1 MSRVLGM
8 IAGAGILVLAVF
20 AWFDSAAGWS
30 DGHSDIGFWWT
41 VIASFLTIAGVSTLI
56 GTWLHTQPIDD

>member
-8 IAGAGILVLAVF
+8 IAGAGILVLAVV
-20 AWFDSAAGWS
+20 AWFDSVAGWS

-56 GTWLHTQPIDD
+56 GTWLHTQPVDD

>member
-56 GTWLHTQPIDD
+56 GTWLHTQPVDD

>member
-1 MSRVLGM
+1 MSRILGM
-8 IAGAGILVLAVF
+8 MAGAVILVLALF

-41 VIASFLTIAGVSTLI
+41 VIATFLTIAGVGTVI

>member
-1 MSRVLGM
+1 MSRVWGM

-41 VIASFLTIAGVSTLI
+41 VIATFLTIAGVSTLI
-56 GTWLHTQPIDD
+56 GTWLHTQPVDD

>member
-1 MSRVLGM
+1 M
-8 IAGAGILVLAVF
+8 IAGAGILVLAVV
-20 AWFDSAAGWS
+20 AWFDSVAGWS

-56 GTWLHTQPIDD
+56 GTWLHTQPVDD

>member
-20 AWFDSAAGWS
+20 AWFDSVAGWS

-56 GTWLHTQPIDD
+56 GTWLHTQPVDD

>member
-8 IAGAGILVLAVF
+8 GAGAGILVLAVF

-41 VIASFLTIAGVSTLI
+41 VIATFLTIAGVSTLI
-56 GTWLHTQPIDD
+56 GTWLHTQPVDD

>member
-8 IAGAGILVLAVF
+8 MAGVGILIMAGF
-20 AWFDSAAGWS
+20 AGFDAAAGWS
-30 DGHSDIGFWWT
+30 AGHSDIGFWWS
-41 VIASFLTIAGVSTLI
+41 VVAAFLTIAGVGTVI

>member
-8 IAGAGILVLAVF
+8 MAGVGILVLAGF
-20 AWFDSAAGWS
+20 AGGDSAAGWAA
-30 DGHSDIGFWWT
+30 GHSDIGFWWSGLAT
-41 VIASFLTIAGVSTLI
+41 FLTIAGLGAVI

>member
-8 IAGAGILVLAVF
+8 MAGAGILVLAVF

-30 DGHSDIGFWWT
+30 DGHSDIGFWWA
-41 VIASFLTIAGVSTLI
+41 VIATFLTIAGVSTLI
-56 GTWLHTQPIDD
+56 GTWLHTQPVDD